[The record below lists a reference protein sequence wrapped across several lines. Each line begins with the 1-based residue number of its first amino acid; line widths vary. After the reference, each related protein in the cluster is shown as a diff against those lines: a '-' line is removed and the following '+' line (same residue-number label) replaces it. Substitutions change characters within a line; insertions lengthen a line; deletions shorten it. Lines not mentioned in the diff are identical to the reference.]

1 MEREASLFE
10 FTETIE
16 IDRTPGRVWE
26 VLSDIERWW
35 EDSNPEHDSL
45 EVLDTDRGLEVGTRL
60 RIHER
65 IAGIPGVAEGEVT
78 RLKEH
83 RAITW
88 EAPAAHYR
96 WFGIPLTV
104 AEAVTWTIEP
114 TEPGSSRVAAHVWAV
129 FPGGFFGRLLEWVF
143 RRLLRGVA
151 KDRAHART
159 ELRYLKGLI
168 EAS

>member
-1 MEREASLFE
+1 MFE

-16 IDRTPGRVWE
+16 IDNTPDRVWE

-45 EVLDTDRGLEVGTRL
+45 ELLDDRGLRVGSRL
-60 RIHER
+60 RIRER

-78 RLKEH
+78 RFQDH

-88 EAPAAHYR
+88 EAPEAHYR
-96 WFGIPLTV
+96 WFGISLTV

-114 TEPGSSRVAAHVWAV
+114 TGAGGTRVGAHVRAV
-129 FPGGFFGRLLEWVF
+129 FPAGLSGRLLEWAF
-143 RRLLRGVA
+143 TRLLGGVA

-159 ELRYLKGLI
+159 ELRYLKELI
-168 EAS
+168 EAD